1 MGKRYSVRDRE
12 RLIEAVRTSGEPVR
26 SVARRMGV
34 KEATAYFWLKRA
46 RATKPPEFALAVPA
60 PQATKPTLVVEFGGA
75 AICVERGFD
84 AELLLEVV
92 STLGRLRS

>member
-1 MGKRYSVRDRE
+1 MGKRYTVKDRK
-12 RLIEAVRTSGEPVR
+12 RLIEAVRTSGESVR

-46 RATKPPEFALAVPA
+46 RAARVPEFALVVPA
-60 PQATKPTLVVEFGGA
+60 PQTTKPTLVVEVSGA
-75 AICVERGFD
+75 SICLERGFD

-92 STLGRLRS
+92 SALGRLPS